1 MSDDHK
7 FDYFYRHR
15 NLCDVLRE
23 MRQCVKTL
31 NFSPLQSLIEE
42 AQMLGNRMEAALE
55 NQKDLQKLDTE
66 TALAR
71 RSYKN
76 LQREYEALKA
86 KLATLKPENKD
97 ESQEEKLQKTKNKK
111 EDLQLPESSPLAD
124 IVDAIVGI
132 GAGLFADAKSAP
144 REMRE
149 SVAANLKQTAKKVG
163 KKGVKPRKTN
173 L

>member
-86 KLATLKPENKD
+86 KLATLKPD
-97 ESQEEKLQKTKNKK
+97 EEETPEKT
-111 EDLQLPESSPLAD
+111 
-124 IVDAIVGI
+124 
-132 GAGLFADAKSAP
+132 
-144 REMRE
+144 
-149 SVAANLKQTAKKVG
+149 QTQQD
-163 KKGVKPRKTN
+163 
-173 L
+173 